1 MVLSR
6 EERQQSLNSTRASS
20 HVPSSWAP
28 LPWDD
33 AVHAMP
39 GTVVG
44 PHAAVLLFY
53 MPGPAQYGSW
63 PWIQSAFKK
72 YITGDTVAAGTL
84 PAAHNFSLAD
94 FLGFVH
100 ASSVGG
106 SGPPVAHAGPRA
118 HLAEAA
124 NLQARECLSL
134 PVQPRPAFFLFS
146 ARCKILLSALPWTQ

>member
-1 MVLSR
+1 
-6 EERQQSLNSTRASS
+6 
-20 HVPSSWAP
+20 
-28 LPWDD
+28 
-33 AVHAMP
+33 MP

-94 FLGFVH
+94 FLGSSLGFVRTP
-100 ASSVGG
+100 AVLEAPDQSTG
-106 SGPPVAHAGPRA
+106 VAHAGELGGQA
-118 HLAEAA
+118 AKLAVLGEKPIGSQGTAPH
-124 NLQARECLSL
+124 SGS
-134 PVQPRPAFFLFS
+134 VQNR
-146 ARCKILLSALPWTQ
+146 KTY